1 MSSSHEIERAERLLR
16 KRAEDAVFMDVAS
29 DASSPNGQKS
39 YFGGLPRMRQGVDW
53 PLLLRREEDGLGQGP
68 IVPTFLGQ
76 VDLGA
81 LPPVPQRGLLPPRG
95 TLYFFCNT
103 QFIDV
108 GDPAC
113 KVLYD
118 PEPCDDFTE
127 RQPPPGLMKIGGNRG
142 DAPKLPAD
150 ADQKVASFRP
160 IRFRHGSSYPHYE
173 LLDGAWETKKAFE
186 RLWPFDYS
194 VGTPPQM
201 LGFAYLVQPVE
212 QFFEGDV
219 LLLQL
224 GAGFEWNPTN
234 SGCTLQMWIKREYL
248 AKRVFDNVT
257 ATLMCS

>member
-1 MSSSHEIERAERLLR
+1 MLKTRFFSTSHLMFHCPA
-16 KRAEDAVFMDVAS
+16 AQSHTSA
-29 DASSPNGQKS
+29 G
-39 YFGGLPRMRQGVDW
+39 MRQGADW
-53 PLLLRREEDGLGQGP
+53 PVVPRREEDGTGQAP

-81 LPPVPQRGLLPPRG
+81 LPPVPQRNLLPSRG

-103 QFIDV
+103 QFFDL

-118 PEPCDDFTE
+118 PHPCDDFTE
-127 RQPPPGLMKIGGNRG
+127 QQPPSGLMNIGGNHI
-142 DAPKLPAD
+142 DAPKLAAGGDP
-150 ADQKVASFRP
+150 KVASFKP
-160 IRFRHGSSYPHYE
+160 IRFRHGPSYPDYE
-173 LLDGAWETKKAFE
+173 LLDGEWETKQAFE
-186 RLWPFDYS
+186 RLCPFDYS
-194 VGTPPQM
+194 LGTPPQM

-234 SGCTLQMWIKREYL
+234 CGCTLQMWIKREDL
-248 AKRVFDNVT
+248 AKRVFDKVT